1 METLIENNL
10 DSIVDERVKNIEGW
24 GIDADPEN
32 DPTFPMKQKI
42 LNGEQ
47 SLNYV
52 RPPQQLTNTEIL
64 HSNERPGF
72 TSVFGTSSPPS
83 GLSGRLRRYAFR
95 FSEGSSAHWLTLIL
109 ADRVNVV
116 EGIVDDIRHG
126 HFPNLI
132 KERGLMAE
140 WKYNRVAAIKK
151 IATGVAVTAAI
162 ISVMIYKRKNRKLKS
177 V

>member
-1 METLIENNL
+1 METLIESNL
-10 DSIVDERVKNIEGW
+10 DSIVEERVKNIEGW
-24 GIDADPEN
+24 GIDANPDN
-32 DPTFPMKQKI
+32 DPTAPMRHRI
-42 LNGEQ
+42 LNSEQ

-83 GLSGRLRRYAFR
+83 GLSGKLRRYAFK
-95 FSEGSSAHWLTLIL
+95 FSEGSSAHWLTLML

-116 EGIVDDIRHG
+116 EGIVDDLRNG

-140 WKYNRVAAIKK
+140 WKYNRAATIKK
-151 IATGVAVTAAI
+151 IATVVAVTAAI
-162 ISVMIYKRKNRKLKS
+162 ISVMIYIRKNKKLKS
-177 V
+177 A